1 MVINVAWTKRKV
13 ALDISSTWDFI
24 ATQWVLDW
32 YRDTSNS
39 GWNMITS
46 PMKLEHN
53 WVNLG
58 PRYFGTG
65 KSFAINGKMY

>member
-1 MVINVAWTKRKV
+1 
-13 ALDISSTWDFI
+13 
-24 ATQWVLDW
+24 
-32 YRDTSNS
+32 
-39 GWNMITS
+39 MITS

-65 KSFAINGKMY
+65 KSFAINGKMYQQKEMSGI